1 MEKLMQILKGIK
13 PKADFENNKSLVDEG
28 VLDSLEIIEIIT
40 EAEKEYGIEI
50 DPSEIDPDNFQSAES
65 IWNMIQRYLN
75 T

>member
-13 PKADFENNKSLVDEG
+13 PKADFENNQSLVDEG
-28 VLDSLEIIEIIT
+28 ILDSLEIIEIIT
-40 EAEKEYGIEI
+40 EVEKTFAIEI

-65 IWNMIQRYLN
+65 IWNMIQSHLD